1 MSITIT
7 GPLLRAPEVRTTGV
21 DDTVVI
27 WSIATG
33 GLPVEV
39 RRPYGSGAAAR
50 ELAAI
55 AVRGV
60 QRGDV
65 VTSAGRY
72 VVPRFDHG
80 EATLCLR
87 DVDSLTVVG
96 RQG

>member
-27 WSIATG
+27 WSIRTP
-33 GLPVEV
+33 GLHVEV
-39 RRPYGSGAAAR
+39 RRPYGSGPGAR
-50 ELAAI
+50 ALAEL

-60 QRGDV
+60 QPGDV
-65 VTSAGRY
+65 VTAVGNY
-72 VVPRFDHG
+72 ITPRFDHG
-80 EATLCLR
+80 EAVQCLR
-87 DVDSLTVVG
+87 EVESLTVVG